1 MGGCDT
7 ADAESRFVAMLTEVQ
22 LPLQCF
28 VRSLLPG
35 DPAAGDVAQQAN
47 ATIWEKRAEFQ
58 QGTNFKAWA
67 FTVARYEV
75 LSHRKRQAR
84 HARVQF
90 SGDLDE
96 QVAEEILA
104 DDSRVQEQYEAL
116 RRCLA
121 KLRDR
126 DRQLLLYRYAKKGTL
141 AEFAQSAGRSVGGL
155 KVTLHRL
162 RNALLACM
170 QRPIVE
176 EEVS

>member
-1 MGGCDT
+1 
-7 ADAESRFVAMLTEVQ
+7 MLTEVQ